1 MCGGDPP
8 PPSAKDKAQI
18 DEFNKQLEENRG
30 KFENGP
36 ISQRSCTDKI
46 CCLIF
51 IVAIVGFA
59 GASVYGWTNGDPRQL
74 LIGWDSNQNGC
85 GFSDSTKDYPY
96 LYWPEPPTSALKK
109 AIEDMDVDAAIAM
122 LNNGVC
128 VKSCPTAD
136 KDVPIECKV
145 TT

>member
-1 MCGGDPP
+1 MRLAGFTNDFGGV
-8 PPSAKDKAQI
+8 QI
-18 DEFNKQLEENRG
+18 EEYNKQLEENRS

-36 ISQRSCTDKI
+36 ISTRSVTDKC

-51 IVAIVGFA
+51 LVAIVGFV
-59 GASVYGWTNGDPRQL
+59 GASYYGWSNGDPRQL

-85 GFSDSTKDYPY
+85 GFSDATIDYPF
-96 LYWPEPPTSALKK
+96 LYWPEPPSSKLKQ
-109 AIEDMDVDAAIAM
+109 AVEDLDIDAALEL

-128 VKSCPTAD
+128 VKTCPTAD
-136 KDVPIECKV
+136 QALPVECKV